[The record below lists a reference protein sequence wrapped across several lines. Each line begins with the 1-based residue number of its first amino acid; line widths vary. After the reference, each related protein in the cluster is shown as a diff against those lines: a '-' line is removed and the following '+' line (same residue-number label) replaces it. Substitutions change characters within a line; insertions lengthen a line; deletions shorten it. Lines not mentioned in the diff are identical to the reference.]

1 MNEVRLTVCFVKR
14 QGWPVLYCIVWTE
27 SICHVLTSLELF
39 GSFRFWAWLMKSW
52 HYCSMLGE
60 MLLAMWYSQGTWL
73 EGKEVIW
80 GHQHTCVFS
89 DLYGVKR
96 REGCGALL
104 SLLVMC
110 WPQKDS
116 GWHGRVNTMSWAGTE
131 LISNVPIKEKKKK
144 NLVHKIKEEFLKN
157 VIFFKYSRNSYFP
170 MLNLATK
177 TRMR

>member
-1 MNEVRLTVCFVKR
+1 MIQPWLLLINEVKLTLCFVKP

-27 SICHVLTSLELF
+27 LICHVLTSLELF

-73 EGKEVIW
+73 EGKEVIQ

-96 REGCGALL
+96 REGSWSSFL
-104 SLLVMC
+104 S
-110 WPQKDS
+110 
-116 GWHGRVNTMSWAGTE
+116 AGDVLASKRLRLTRE
-131 LISNVPIKEKKKK
+131 SKHNV
-144 NLVHKIKEEFLKN
+144 LG
-157 VIFFKYSRNSYFP
+157 
-170 MLNLATK
+170 LNRINIQRTH
-177 TRMR
+177 